1 MTTLLSPALMA
12 RLESLQL
19 VSRHRLMGRFGGE
32 HKSKRYGNTVDF
44 ADFREYHPGDDFR
57 RIDYHVLAR
66 LDQVLIKLFE
76 ADDEITVRL
85 LIDTSGSMA
94 VGAKLLQ
101 AKRLAAALG
110 FVALSAHD
118 SVSVH
123 TFPARA
129 PAPRF
134 AGRAAVP
141 SFLDYVEGLEATGLT
156 PFAEAA
162 GHLLSQTGLPGLT
175 VVLSDLLTTEW
186 RSLVQLRATGSDVTI
201 FHVLCEED
209 LEPGFSGDLELV
221 DRELGDRLT
230 VSVTDDVTASYR
242 ARVRNWRDQVARA
255 ARGSG
260 ASFQTVD
267 ADDDVEALLL
277 KTWRAAGVLR

>member
-1 MTTLLSPALMA
+1 MTRLLSPALMA

-19 VSRHRLMGRFGGE
+19 TSRHRLMGRFGGE

-85 LIDTSGSMA
+85 LVDTSASMA
-94 VGAKLLQ
+94 VGDKLLQ
-101 AKRLAAALG
+101 AQRLAAAMG
-110 FVALSAHD
+110 FVALTAHD

-123 TFPARA
+123 TFPARGTA
-129 PAPRF
+129 ARF

-141 SFLDYVEGLEATGLT
+141 AFLDHIGSLTATGIT

-162 GHLLSQTGLPGLT
+162 AHLLSQGGLPGLT

-186 RSLVQLRATGSDVTI
+186 RSLVQLRAAGSDVTI
-201 FHVLCEED
+201 VHILCEED
-209 LEPGFSGDLELV
+209 LDPEFSGDLELV
-221 DRELGDRLT
+221 DTELGDRLT
-230 VSVTDDVTASYR
+230 VSVTDDVAQSYR
-242 ARVRNWRDQVARA
+242 ARVQAWREEVART
-255 ARGSG
+255 ARGTG
-260 ASFQTVD
+260 ASFQAVD
-267 ADDDVEALLL
+267 AEDDVETLLL
-277 KTWRAAGVLR
+277 QSWRESGVLR

>member
-1 MTTLLSPALMA
+1 MTLLSPALMA
-12 RLESLQL
+12 RLENLQL
-19 VSRHRLMGRFGGE
+19 SSHHRLMGRFGGE
-32 HKSKRYGNTVDF
+32 HMSKRYGNTVDF

-85 LIDTSGSMA
+85 LIDTSASME
-94 VGAKLLQ
+94 VGGKLTQ
-101 AKRLAAALG
+101 AKRLAAAMG
-110 FVALSAHD
+110 FVALTAHD

-123 TFPARA
+123 AFPARG

-141 SFLDYVEGLEATGLT
+141 ALLAYLEGLEANGLT

-162 GHLLSQTGLPGLT
+162 GHLLSQSTLPGLT
-175 VVLSDLLTTEW
+175 IVASDLLTPEW
-186 RSLVQLRATGSDVTI
+186 RSLVRLRASGSDVTI
-201 FHVLCEED
+201 LQILCEED
-209 LEPGFSGDLELV
+209 LEPAFSGDLELV

-230 VSVTDDVTASYR
+230 VSVTDDVAASYR
-242 ARVRNWRDQVARA
+242 ERVRSWRDEVALTV
-255 ARGSG
+255 RGTGSTYL
-260 ASFQTVD
+260 AVD
-267 ADDDVEALLL
+267 ATDDVETLLL
-277 KTWRAAGVLR
+277 QTWRTNGILR

>member
-1 MTTLLSPALMA
+1 MA

-19 VSRHRLMGRFGGE
+19 ASRHRLMGRFGGE

-57 RIDYHVLAR
+57 RIDYHVMAR
-66 LDQVLIKLFE
+66 LDQVLIKLYE

-85 LIDTSGSMA
+85 LIDTSGSMQ
-94 VGAKLLQ
+94 VGAKMLQ
-101 AKRLAAALG
+101 AKRLAAAMG
-110 FVALSAHD
+110 FVALTAHD

-141 SFLDYVEGLEATGLT
+141 AFLDYIEALNATGIT

-162 GHLLSQTGLPGLT
+162 SHLLSQSGLPGLT

-186 RSLVQLRATGSDVTI
+186 RSLVQLRASGSDVTI
-201 FHVLCEED
+201 LHILCDED
-209 LEPGFSGDLELV
+209 LDPEFSGDLELV
-221 DRELGDRLT
+221 DTELGDRLT
-230 VSVTDDVTASYR
+230 VSVTDEVSTSYR
-242 ARVRNWRDQVARA
+242 SRVRSWRNEVAAA
-255 ARGSG
+255 ARGTG
-260 ASFQTVD
+260 ATFQAIS

-277 KTWRAAGVLR
+277 QTWRSSGVLR

>member
-19 VSRHRLMGRFGGE
+19 ASRHRLMGRFGGD

-57 RIDYHVLAR
+57 RIDYHVMAR

-94 VGAKLLQ
+94 VGGKMIQ
-101 AKRLAAALG
+101 AQRLAAALG
-110 FVALSAHD
+110 FIALSAHD

-123 TFPARA
+123 TFPAQA

-141 SFLDYVEGLEATGLT
+141 SFLDYVENLEATGLT
-156 PFAEAA
+156 PFSEAA
-162 GHLLSQTGLPGLT
+162 GHLLSQSGLPGLT
-175 VVLSDLLTTEW
+175 IVLSDLLTTEW
-186 RSLVQLRATGSDVTI
+186 RSLVHLRGSGSDVTI
-201 FHVLCEED
+201 LHVLCEDD
-209 LEPGFSGDLELV
+209 LEPEFSGDLELV

-230 VSVTDDVTASYR
+230 VSVTDEVAASYR
-242 ARVRNWRDQVARA
+242 ERVRAWRDQVARA
-255 ARGSG
+255 ARGAG
-260 ASFQTVD
+260 ASYQAVD
-267 ADDDVEALLL
+267 ANDDVEALLMA
-277 KTWRAAGVLR
+277 TWRTAGVLR

>member
-1 MTTLLSPALMA
+1 MTLISPALMA

-19 VSRHRLMGRFGGE
+19 GSRHRLMGRFGGE
-32 HKSKRYGNTVDF
+32 HKSRRYGNTVDF

-66 LDQVLIKLFE
+66 LDQLLIKLFE

-85 LIDTSGSMA
+85 LIDTSASMA
-94 VGAKLLQ
+94 AGGKIEQ

-110 FVALSAHD
+110 FVALAAHD

-123 TFPARA
+123 TFPARG

-141 SFLDYVEGLEATGLT
+141 AFLNYLEGLDARGLT

-162 GHLLSQTGLPGLT
+162 GHLLSQSALPGLT
-175 VVLSDLLTTEW
+175 VVLSDMLTAEW
-186 RSLVQLRATGSDVTI
+186 RSLIQLRASGSDLTI
-201 FHVLCEED
+201 VHVLCEED
-209 LEPGFSGDLELV
+209 LNPDFTGDLELV

-230 VSVTDDVTASYR
+230 VSVTDDVAHSYR
-242 ARVRNWRDQVARA
+242 ERVKHWRHEVASA
-255 ARGSG
+255 TRGTGSVYV
-260 ASFQTVD
+260 AVD
-267 ADDDVEALLL
+267 ANDDPEALLL
-277 KTWRAAGVLR
+277 QTWRAAGVLR

>member
-1 MTTLLSPALMA
+1 
-12 RLESLQL
+12 
-19 VSRHRLMGRFGGE
+19 MGRFGGE

-85 LIDTSGSMA
+85 LIDTSASMT
-94 VGAKLLQ
+94 VGGKMLQ
-101 AKRLAAALG
+101 AQRLGAAMG
-110 FVALSAHD
+110 FVALTAHD

-123 TFPARA
+123 TFPARGT
-129 PAPRF
+129 APRF

-141 SFLDYVEGLEATGLT
+141 AFLSYVEALQATGLT

-162 GHLLSQTGLPGLT
+162 GHLLSRGGLPGLT
-175 VVLSDLLTTEW
+175 VVLSDLLTPEW
-186 RSLVQLRATGSDVTI
+186 RSLVQLRAAGSDVTI
-201 FHVLCEED
+201 VHVLCEED
-209 LEPGFSGDLELV
+209 LAPEFSGDLELV
-221 DRELGDRLT
+221 DRELGERLT
-230 VSVTDDVTASYR
+230 VSVTDEVARDYR
-242 ARVRNWRDQVARA
+242 DRVRAWRDDVART

-260 ASFQTVD
+260 ATYVPVD
-267 ADDDVEALLL
+267 ASDDVETLLL
-277 KTWRAAGVLR
+277 QTWRTAGVLR

>member
-1 MTTLLSPALMA
+1 MA

-19 VSRHRLMGRFGGE
+19 ASRHRLMGRFGGE

-57 RIDYHVLAR
+57 RIDYHVMAR
-66 LDQVLIKLFE
+66 LDQVLVKLFE

-85 LIDTSGSMA
+85 LVDTSASMTIGGKMA
-94 VGAKLLQ
+94 Q

-110 FVALSAHD
+110 FVALTAHD

-123 TFPARA
+123 TFPSRG

-141 SFLDYVEGLEATGLT
+141 AFLDYVEGLDATGLT

-175 VVLSDLLTTEW
+175 VVLSDLLTPEW
-186 RSLVQLRATGSDVTI
+186 RSLVSLRSGGSDVTI
-201 FHVLCEED
+201 IHILCEED
-209 LEPGFSGDLELV
+209 LDPDFTGDLELV

-230 VSVTDDVTASYR
+230 VSVTDEVAADYR
-242 ARVRNWRDQVARA
+242 ARVRSWRDEVASVAR
-255 ARGSG
+255 GTG
-260 ASFQTVD
+260 ASYQAIE
-267 ADDDVEALLL
+267 ADDDIEELLL
-277 KTWRAAGVLR
+277 QTWRISGVLR

>member
-1 MTTLLSPALMA
+1 MTSLLSPALMA
-12 RLESLQL
+12 RLESLQIA
-19 VSRHRLMGRFGGE
+19 SRHRLLGRFGGE

-57 RIDYHVLAR
+57 RIDYHVMAR

-94 VGAKLLQ
+94 VGGKMLQ

-110 FVALSAHD
+110 FVALTAHD

-123 TFPARA
+123 TFPSRA

-134 AGRAAVP
+134 AGRAEVP
-141 SFLDYVEGLEATGLT
+141 GFLDYVESLEAEGLT

-162 GHLLSQTGLPGLT
+162 RHLLSQSGLPGLT
-175 VVLSDLLTTEW
+175 VVLSDLLTPEW
-186 RSLVQLRATGSDVTI
+186 SSLVQLRSSGSDVNI
-201 FHVLCEED
+201 FHIMCEED
-209 LEPGFSGDLELV
+209 LEPDFTGDLELV

-230 VSVTDDVTASYR
+230 VSVTDDVAASYR
-242 ARVRNWRDQVARA
+242 ERVRAWRQDVATAARA
-255 ARGSG
+255 AG
-260 ASFQTVD
+260 AGFQAVN
-267 ADDDVEALLL
+267 AEDDTEALLL
-277 KTWRAAGVLR
+277 TTWRSAGVLR

>member
-1 MTTLLSPALMA
+1 LTLLSPALMA

-19 VSRHRLMGRFGGE
+19 SSRHRLMGRFGGE

-76 ADDEITVRL
+76 ADDEITVRFL
-85 LIDTSGSMA
+85 VDTSASMG
-94 VGAKLLQ
+94 VGGKLAQ
-101 AKRLAAALG
+101 AKRLAAAMG
-110 FVALSAHD
+110 FVALTAHD
-118 SVSVH
+118 SVTVH
-123 TFPARA
+123 TFPARG

-141 SFLDYVEGLEATGLT
+141 PFLRYMEALEPTGLT

-162 GHLLSQTGLPGLT
+162 GHLLSQGGLPGLT
-175 VVLSDLLTTEW
+175 VVLSDLLTPEW
-186 RSLVQLRATGSDVTI
+186 RSLVRLRSAGSDVTI
-201 FHVLCEED
+201 VHVLCEED
-209 LEPGFSGDLELV
+209 LEPDFSGDLELV
-221 DRELGDRLT
+221 DRELGERLS
-230 VSVTDDVTASYR
+230 VSVTADIAQSYRDRVRDWRDDV
-242 ARVRNWRDQVARA
+242 ARS

-260 ASFQTVD
+260 AAYLSVD
-267 ADDDVEALLL
+267 ADDDIEAILLQR
-277 KTWRAAGVLR
+277 WRTAGVLR

>member
-1 MTTLLSPALMA
+1 MTALLSPALMA

-19 VSRHRLMGRFGGE
+19 ASRHRLVGRFGGE
-32 HKSKRYGNTVDF
+32 HKSRRYGNTVDF

-66 LDQVLIKLFE
+66 LDQVLVKLFE
-76 ADDEITVRL
+76 ADDEITIRL
-85 LIDTSGSMA
+85 LVDTSASMQ
-94 VGAKLLQ
+94 VGDKMLQ

-110 FVALSAHD
+110 FVALTAHD

-123 TFPARA
+123 TFPARG

-141 SFLDYVEGLEATGLT
+141 AFLEYVDDLEAIGLT

-162 GHLLSQTGLPGLT
+162 SHLLGQSGLPGLT
-175 VVLSDLLTTEW
+175 IVLSDLLTTEW
-186 RSLVQLRATGSDVTI
+186 RSLVQLRAAGSDVTI
-201 FHVLCEED
+201 LHILCDED
-209 LEPGFSGDLELV
+209 LDPTFTGDLELV

-230 VSVTDDVTASYR
+230 VSVTDEVASTYR
-242 ARVRNWRDQVARA
+242 SRVGLWRAEVAAA
-255 ARGSG
+255 ARGAG
-260 ASFQTVD
+260 AGYQTVD
-267 ADDDVEALLL
+267 ATDDVETLLL
-277 KTWRAAGVLR
+277 QTWRTNGVLR

>member
-1 MTTLLSPALMA
+1 MTLLSPALMS

-19 VSRHRLMGRFGGE
+19 ANRHRLMGKFGGD

-85 LIDTSGSMA
+85 LLDTSASMT
-94 VGAKLLQ
+94 VGGKFSQ
-101 AKRLAAALG
+101 ARRVAAAMG
-110 FVALSAHD
+110 FVALTAHD

-123 TFPARA
+123 TFPRRG

-134 AGRAAVP
+134 AGRAAVHAFFGYLE
-141 SFLDYVEGLEATGLT
+141 SLEATGVT

-162 GHLLSQTGLPGLT
+162 GHLMSQTGLPGLT
-175 VVLSDLLTTEW
+175 VVVSDLLTAEW
-186 RSLVQLRATGSDVTI
+186 PSLVQLRASGSDVI
-201 FHVLCEED
+201 IVHVLCEED
-209 LEPGFSGDLELV
+209 SEPDLAGDLELV
-221 DRELGDRLT
+221 DREQGDRLT
-230 VSVTDDVTASYR
+230 VSVTDDVAAAYR
-242 ARVRNWRDQVARA
+242 LRVKGWRDEVAMTT
-255 ARGSG
+255 RGTG
-260 ASFQTVD
+260 ATYLAIDSRE
-267 ADDDVEALLL
+267 DVEALLL
-277 KTWRAAGVLR
+277 RSWRSAGVLR

>member
-1 MTTLLSPALMA
+1 MA

-19 VSRHRLMGRFGGE
+19 NSRHRLMGRFGGE
-32 HKSKRYGNTVDF
+32 HMSKRYGNTVDF

-57 RIDYHVLAR
+57 RIDYHVMAR

-85 LIDTSGSMA
+85 LVDTSASMG
-94 VGAKLLQ
+94 VGGKMLQ
-101 AKRLAAALG
+101 AKRLTAAMG
-110 FVALSAHD
+110 FVALTAHD

-123 TFPARA
+123 TFPTRG

-141 SFLDYVEGLEATGLT
+141 AFLTYIEDLDATGLT

-162 GHLLSQTGLPGLT
+162 GHLLSQSALPGLT
-175 VVLSDLLTTEW
+175 VVASDLLTREW
-186 RSLVQLRATGSDVTI
+186 RALVRLRASGSDVTI
-201 FHVLCEED
+201 LHVLCAED
-209 LEPGFSGDLELV
+209 LEPEFSGDLELV
-221 DRELGDRLT
+221 DREAGEHLT
-230 VSVTDDVTASYR
+230 VSVTDEVISSYHRRIR
-242 ARVRNWRDQVARA
+242 AWRDEVASL

-260 ASFQTVD
+260 ASYIAVD
-267 ADDDVEALLL
+267 ATDDIEQLLL
-277 KTWRAAGVLR
+277 QTWRRDGVLR